1 MVKLLI
7 ILFSPPTETQN
18 TDTVWELSKAAVKV
32 NHEVT
37 IFCDADATYNLLAS
51 QILPNKITPA
61 SRIAELIEMG
71 VQVLAC
77 RESARMRGIDTKK
90 DFIQGVVGS
99 SLGGLAE
106 LMEQHDRI
114 VAFGSGDR

>member
-1 MVKLLI
+1 MAKLLI
-7 ILFSPPTETQN
+7 ILFSPPTETRN
-18 TDTVWELSKAAVKV
+18 IHTVWELSKASVKV
-32 NHEVT
+32 NHAVT
-37 IFCDADATYNLLAS
+37 VFCDADATYDLLVS
-51 QILPNKITPA
+51 QILPGKITPA
-61 SRIAELIEMG
+61 SRIAELIEIG

-90 DFIQGVVGS
+90 DFIQGVVES

-114 VAFGSGDR
+114 VAFG